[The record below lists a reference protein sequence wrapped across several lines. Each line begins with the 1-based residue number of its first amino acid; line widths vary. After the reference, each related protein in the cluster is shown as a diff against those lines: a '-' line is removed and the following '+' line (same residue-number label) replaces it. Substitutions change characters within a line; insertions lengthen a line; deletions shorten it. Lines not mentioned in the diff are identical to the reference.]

1 MNFDDGLEKLGINKG
16 EIISRFGNNTNL
28 VEKFIKAFLKDNT
41 YYELKEAVDNL
52 DYKEIEI
59 KAHTLKGI
67 SLNLSFHALF
77 LLCAGLVKDIRD
89 DKYNKI
95 KELFLDIENEYE
107 RIYRIISNID

>member
-16 EIISRFGNNTNL
+16 EIISRFANNTNL

-67 SLNLSFHALF
+67 SLNLSFHTLF
-77 LLCAGLVKDIRD
+77 LLCTELVNDIRAH
-89 DKYNKI
+89 KYNKI
-95 KELFLDIENEYE
+95 KELFLDIKNEYE
-107 RIYRIISNID
+107 RICKIILSIN